1 MHAVV
6 LAAGY
11 ATRLRPL
18 TDSVA
23 KPLLPLAGRP
33 MVDYLAEK
41 IDEVKDVEALH
52 VVTNSRFAP
61 DFVSWAGARSGRLRV
76 RVHDDGT
83 SSNTDR
89 LGAIGDLRFVIERAA
104 LVGEDLLVV
113 AGDNL
118 FDFSLDDY
126 VAFWRSR
133 EGSAIGVHDVGDLRF
148 VIERAGLV
156 GEDLLVVAG
165 DNLFD
170 FSLDDYVAFWRS
182 REGSAIGV
190 HDVGDLGLARQ
201 YGVVELDADDRV
213 VSLVEKPENP
223 VSTLASIAA
232 YLFTAEHAALVRDY
246 LAEGNAPDQP
256 GRFVVW
262 LYPRAPV
269 YGYRFQ
275 GEWLDIG
282 DHSQLLE
289 ADSRMRRRAG
299 LPEQAE
305 YRLS

>member
-33 MVDYLAEK
+33 MLDYLADK
-41 IDEVKDVEALH
+41 VDEVGEVEALH
-52 VVTNSRFAP
+52 VVTNSRFAS
-61 DFVSWAGARSGRLRV
+61 DFEAWARSRSGRLPA

-89 LGAIGDLRFVIERAA
+89 LGAIGDLRFVIERAG
-104 LVGEDLLVV
+104 LEGEDLLVV

-118 FDFSLDDY
+118 FDFSLEDY
-126 VAFWRSR
+126 VGFWRSR
-133 EGSAIGVHDVGDLRF
+133 GGSAIGVHDVGDL
-148 VIERAGLV
+148 
-156 GEDLLVVAG
+156 D
-165 DNLFD
+165 
-170 FSLDDYVAFWRS
+170 
-182 REGSAIGV
+182 
-190 HDVGDLGLARQ
+190 LARQ
-201 YGVVELDADDRV
+201 YGVVELDASDRV
-213 VSLVEKPENP
+213 VSLVEKPEQP
-223 VSTLASIAA
+223 TSTLASIAA
-232 YLFTAEHAALVRDY
+232 YLFNAEHAALVRVY
-246 LAEGNAPDQP
+246 LDAGNAPDQP

-269 YGYRFQ
+269 CGYRFA

-282 DHSQLLE
+282 NHSQLLE
-289 ADSRMRRRAG
+289 ADNRMRRRAG
-299 LPEQAE
+299 LPEQDDYSLTSAQ
-305 YRLS
+305 S

>member
-18 TDSVA
+18 TDTVA

-33 MVDYLAEK
+33 MLDYLAEK
-41 IDEVKDVEALH
+41 IDEVGEVEALH

-61 DFVSWAGARSGRLRV
+61 DFEAWAQARSGRLRV

-89 LGAIGDLRFVIERAA
+89 LGAIGDLRFVIEHAG
-104 LVGEDLLVV
+104 LDGEDLLVV

-118 FDFSLDDY
+118 FDFSLEDY
-126 VAFWRSR
+126 VGFWRSR
-133 EGSAIGVHDVGDLRF
+133 GGSAIGVHDVG
-148 VIERAGLV
+148 
-156 GEDLLVVAG
+156 
-165 DNLFD
+165 
-170 FSLDDYVAFWRS
+170 SLA
-182 REGSAIGV
+182 
-190 HDVGDLGLARQ
+190 LARQ
-201 YGVVELDADDRV
+201 YGVVELDEDDRV
-213 VSLVEKPENP
+213 VSLVEKPEAP
-223 VSTLASIAA
+223 ASTLASIAA

-246 LAEGNAPDQP
+246 LDEGNAPDQP

-269 YGYRFQ
+269 HGYLFE

-282 DHSQLLE
+282 DRAQLLE
-289 ADSRMRRRAG
+289 ADSRMRRRIG
-299 LPEQAE
+299 LPEQDE
-305 YRLS
+305 YRLSHS

>member
-18 TDSVA
+18 TDTVA

-33 MVDYLAEK
+33 MLDYLADK
-41 IDEVKDVEALH
+41 VAEVGEVEALH

-61 DFVSWAGARSGRLRV
+61 DFEAWASGRSGLRV

-89 LGAIGDLRFVIERAA
+89 LGAIGDLSFVIEHAG
-104 LVGEDLLVV
+104 LEGEDLLVV

-118 FDFSLDDY
+118 FDFSLENY
-126 VAFWRSR
+126 VGFWRSR
-133 EGSAIGVHDVGDLRF
+133 G
-148 VIERAGLV
+148 
-156 GEDLLVVAG
+156 
-165 DNLFD
+165 
-170 FSLDDYVAFWRS
+170 
-182 REGSAIGV
+182 GSAIGV

-201 YGVVELDADDRV
+201 YGIVELDGGDRV
-213 VSLVEKPENP
+213 VSLMEKPQQP
-223 VSTLASIAA
+223 ASTLASIAA
-232 YLFTAEHAALVRDY
+232 YLFTADHASLVRAY
-246 LAEGNAPDQP
+246 LDEGNAPDQP

-269 YGYRFQ
+269 YGYRFE

-282 DHSQLLE
+282 DRSQLLE
-289 ADSRMRRRAG
+289 ADNRMRRRAG
-299 LPEQAE
+299 LPEQDA
-305 YRLS
+305 YSLAQS